1 MWPWK
6 KKRIV
11 ESVKEI
17 KSGPRIDKIATLEPD
32 KIYVMKIANDATES
46 VVAFME
52 ANKDLLSEKKI
63 TIFFIG
69 EGMELYEIKKRYI
82 KIN

>member
-17 KSGPRIDKIATLEPD
+17 KSGLRIDKIATLEPD
-32 KIYVMKIANDATES
+32 KIYVMKISVEAVDS

-52 ANKDLLSEKKI
+52 ANKDFLSEKKI

-69 EGMELYEIKKRYI
+69 EGMELYEIEKRI
-82 KIN
+82 LVSK